1 MPAVKYLIK
10 SDHEVLN
17 DWGQA
22 RRVEEH
28 TRRQL
33 AWRRQQERRLDGK
46 EGMALRVRLKEASAA
61 ELEARMRAHKVGG
74 AICLHLLGGARAS
87 FLMDAW
93 TACWAVG
100 LANLAWPG
108 LAWLRELSADSE
120 VAFAPCH
127 PCTCAPAG
135 PSPPPASLLPPSP
148 SATLPSLHPLPLQ
161 LGKFLKEKLGVEC
174 SSGGPPGE
182 RQSAADQ
189 ERQVAALL
197 RLASM
202 PLPDFRRL
210 LEEGPAGGRAVQG
223 VAAAAG
229 EGADVADAM
238 ASEVRRAAAAAAADN
253 EVADAL
259 QLLLSGTVGAAQFW
273 LPKAL
278 QQQLC
283 KLQGRSSPGGSSP
296 SSAASPAS
304 IGSGDSGRQ
313 RFQRQ
318 LEQLV
323 SDPDALAECK
333 RQLLEEVA
341 ELRLVLGSADVA
353 PEQSPPVRLRLG
365 ALLWVAMLWCG
376 VEGLLAGSFA

>member
-1 MPAVKYLIK
+1 M
-10 SDHEVLN
+10 
-17 DWGQA
+17 
-22 RRVEEH
+22 
-28 TRRQL
+28 
-33 AWRRQQERRLDGK
+33 
-46 EGMALRVRLKEASAA
+46 
-61 ELEARMRAHKVGG
+61 
-74 AICLHLLGGARAS
+74 
-87 FLMDAW
+87 
-93 TACWAVG
+93 
-100 LANLAWPG
+100 
-108 LAWLRELSADSE
+108 
-120 VAFAPCH
+120 
-127 PCTCAPAG
+127 
-135 PSPPPASLLPPSP
+135 
-148 SATLPSLHPLPLQ
+148 
-161 LGKFLKEKLGVEC
+161 
-174 SSGGPPGE
+174 
-182 RQSAADQ
+182 
-189 ERQVAALL
+189 AALL

-304 IGSGDSGRQ
+304 GGSGDSGRQ

-365 ALLWVAMLWCG
+365 ALLWVAMLRCG